1 MRRVV
6 LYAFIRTGASEEAC
20 DQALLRTGESLRFV
34 ERVRHHIPPL
44 APLAQT
50 REGGAGR
57 CSNHAVSCALVLV
70 ADNATPH
77 MYRVRTQGVDHE
89 VAF

>member
-6 LYAFIRTGASEEAC
+6 LYAFIRTGALEEAC

-57 CSNHAVSCALVLV
+57 CSSTAVSWALLVLVVKLV
-70 ADNATPH
+70 ADNGPS
-77 MYRVRTQGVDHE
+77 
-89 VAF
+89 